1 MTHPDDASLPL
12 PVARPAASAPPA
24 PRRRR
29 RWLLVL
35 LVPVLMFSGAVIGLY
50 FQPPALRGF
59 YALTGLRP
67 GGGAAYPIALPPDI
81 ELPRDMA
88 ETMRAT
94 DVLGLA
100 RLLPRGDLSPVAAPY
115 GAGDARLAEI
125 LVAEGGRVD
134 KGAVVARL
142 DNHDVLH
149 SAVLQAEAAL
159 AIREAALMQ
168 TRAAVQSSRDEA
180 QATLDQMRAAAADAT
195 TQRQRTEELLARAAA
210 TRATL
215 DAQLAAERQ
224 ALAAVAKAEA
234 TLARFTTVALDDQP
248 DVVVAR
254 RNLQAAQADLDR
266 ARRDIGRAEVLAPIT
281 GTVLDITATPG
292 ARPPA
297 EGIMLIGDT
306 SVMMAEAE
314 IWQDRI
320 SQVAVGQPVEL
331 ASTALGRTFH
341 GRVQSIGL
349 IVGRQGLVADDTAAN
364 TDARVVRVMVALDAA
379 SSTQAAGFTNLEVIA
394 RIDTRP
400 APAPAPA
407 GPGPAAAPGVAPGAE
422 PGAAPGAAPG
432 AEPAHD
438 PAPAHDPGPGP
449 TATTG
454 TAPTPATNSA
464 TTTATVPAPAAAPA
478 PAPATGTAS
487 AANPAAT
494 GIPPAASSPPA
505 SAADRAGESEAFTAS
520 ATGPAPEPAADPA
533 TTGAAPAA
541 NSPPASATEAATA
554 TAPSAATKA
563 APAPATDSANTTTP
577 APAPN
582 PKAAP

>member
-12 PVARPAASAPPA
+12 PVARPAAPASPA

-125 LVAEGGRVD
+125 LVTEGARVD

-149 SAVLQAEAAL
+149 SAVLQAEAVL

-248 DVVVAR
+248 DVVVAQ

-266 ARRDIGRAEVLAPIT
+266 ARRDMGRAEVLAPIT

-341 GRVQSIGL
+341 GRLQSIGL

-400 APAPAPA
+400 
-407 GPGPAAAPGVAPGAE
+407 
-422 PGAAPGAAPG
+422 
-432 AEPAHD
+432 D
-438 PAPAHDPGPGP
+438 PAPAQAGPAPAIGVAPVAASAAAPTPDPVPEPDPGP

-454 TAPTPATNSA
+454 TAPTPATDST
-464 TTTATVPAPAAAPA
+464 TTTATVPAPVADS
-478 PAPATGTAS
+478 AS
-487 AANPAAT
+487 AADPAAT
-494 GIPPAASSPPA
+494 GIAPAASAPPA
-505 SAADRAGESEAFTAS
+505 SAADAAPTAPASTADPATATVPAPVASPAS
-520 ATGPAPEPAADPA
+520 ASAADPA
-533 TTGAAPAA
+533 ATGIAPAA
-541 NSPPASATEAATA
+541 SAPPASAADAAP
-554 TAPSAATKA
+554 TAPASNA
-563 APAPATDSANTTTP
+563 APVPAADSAPASAPAASPTPTP
-577 APAPN
+577 AAAPTPA

>member
-12 PVARPAASAPPA
+12 PVARPAASASPA

-67 GGGAAYPIALPPDI
+67 GGGATYPIALPPDI

-100 RLLPRGDLSPVAAPY
+100 RLLPHGDLSPVAAPY

-125 LVAEGGRVD
+125 LVTEGARVD

-149 SAVLQAEAAL
+149 SAVLQAEAVL

-248 DVVVAR
+248 DVVVAQ

-266 ARRDIGRAEVLAPIT
+266 ARRDMGRAEVLAPIT

-400 APAPAPA
+400 
-407 GPGPAAAPGVAPGAE
+407 
-422 PGAAPGAAPG
+422 
-432 AEPAHD
+432 D
-438 PAPAHDPGPGP
+438 PAPAQAGPAPAIGVAPVADSAAAPAPDPVPEPDPGP

-454 TAPTPATNSA
+454 TAPTPATDST
-464 TTTATVPAPAAAPA
+464 TTTATVPAPVAASASAADPAATGIAPAASAPPASAAGSAPDAAPTAPASNAAPA
-478 PAPATGTAS
+478 PA
-487 AANPAAT
+487 
-494 GIPPAASSPPA
+494 
-505 SAADRAGESEAFTAS
+505 ADSV
-520 ATGPAPEPAADPA
+520 PAADPA
-533 TTGAAPAA
+533 TTASAPAA
-541 NSPPASATEAATA
+541 RPALKPTAAPTPAS
-554 TAPSAATKA
+554 KA
-563 APAPATDSANTTTP
+563 AP
-577 APAPN
+577 
-582 PKAAP
+582 